1 MIVDPHSLQVP
12 VFCLIWKSA
21 PNILWS
27 LGGAA
32 DNQFLQIRKDNLA
45 LMARLSLMSLYAG
58 SKRPRLLKWLGGI
71 RRLGYRTIH

>member
-1 MIVDPHSLQVP
+1 MIVDPHCLQVP

-27 LGGAA
+27 IGGAA
-32 DNQFLQIRKDNLA
+32 DNQFLQIRKDNFA
-45 LMARLSLMSLYAG
+45 LMARLSLMSLFAN
-58 SKRPRLLKWLGGI
+58 SRRARLSKWLGGI

>member
-12 VFCLIWKSA
+12 VLCLIWKSA

-27 LGGAA
+27 IGGAA

-45 LMARLSLMSLYAG
+45 LMAKLSLMSLYAN
-58 SKRPRLLKWLGGI
+58 SKRPGLLKWLGGI
-71 RRLGYRTIH
+71 RRLGYRAIH